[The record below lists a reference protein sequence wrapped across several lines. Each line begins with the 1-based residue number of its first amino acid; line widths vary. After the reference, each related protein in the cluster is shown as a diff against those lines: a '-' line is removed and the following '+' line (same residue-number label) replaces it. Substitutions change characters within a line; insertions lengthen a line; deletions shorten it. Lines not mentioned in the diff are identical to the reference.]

1 MPCQYCSAPQTK
13 GEWWDGGFG
22 FLQLRRTKWKQI
34 IRKLWTSGNGP
45 AGTCWGHHSEMCYS
59 SYILWTYT
67 WLTDSLTSLLCL
79 HFDSMY
85 QTQIRGFASRSD
97 TLAHTV
103 WTAVCLELS
112 TPTTCFSLPTLGNI
126 ISNMACLRSGGEAFK
141 TILNTFGNA
150 FQTPSVY
157 EDTCAISCG
166 RRSCSFLSESSL
178 NQGAAAGACVPP
190 PGAMRLIKGQAC
202 VRNWGWELVDAH
214 HMGSCGPPASVGGW
228 APVGTGLCCSRS
240 DPWRPAAAAA
250 EPAAWRSSS
259 SPPSC

>member
-67 WLTDSLTSLLCL
+67 WLTDIVYPLVLCPSLL
-79 HFDSMY
+79 HFNSLLN
-85 QTQIRGFASRSD
+85 QTEIKRLCCSD

-103 WTAVCLELS
+103 RTAVGLKLS

-126 ISNMACLRSGGEAFK
+126 SNMAWLKSGGEELK
-141 TILNTFGNA
+141 TILNTFGNVS
-150 FQTPSVY
+150 QTPKVY
-157 EDTCAISCG
+157 ENTCVISCG
-166 RRSCSFLSESSL
+166 RRSCSFLFKSGL
-178 NQGAAAGACVPP
+178 NQGAVAGAHVPP
-190 PGAMRLIKGQAC
+190 PGARRLIKGQMC
-202 VRNWGWELVDAH
+202 VYVCFC
-214 HMGSCGPPASVGGW
+214 MGMGIGGCSPYGFIWSPGICGGVSPCWKGSV
-228 APVGTGLCCSRS
+228 L
-240 DPWRPAAAAA
+240 
-250 EPAAWRSSS
+250 
-259 SPPSC
+259 